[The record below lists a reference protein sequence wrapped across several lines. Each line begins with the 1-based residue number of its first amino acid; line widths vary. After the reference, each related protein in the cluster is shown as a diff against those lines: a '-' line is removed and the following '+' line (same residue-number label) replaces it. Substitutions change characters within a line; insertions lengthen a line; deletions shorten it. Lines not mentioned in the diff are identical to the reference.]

1 MRRVTT
7 ASRAAA
13 FVVALSAL
21 ALLAPPGAAHAAAA
35 AEEPSPVAYQAP
47 VDAPVVDTFRPPVTP
62 YGPGNRGID
71 YATRPGTTVRAA
83 APGVVAFAGAVGGGL
98 HVVILHGDGIRT
110 SSSFLRTVEVRRGQR
125 VGAGQAVGTAGPTL
139 HFGARAGGAYVDPLV
154 LLAGSAGGAPG
165 VRLVPDA
172 ERNLQSEEHE
182 RGFLARMLS
191 ALPDVGVRVAGT
203 AVAWARQTPA
213 AVVSVAGASRAGA
226 EEMLVWARA
235 LAPPVALPWQLALVS
250 MAWWEARGTCTAP
263 GVDPP
268 APSGRRI
275 AVLVAG
281 LGSSSENAAIY
292 DVDTPTL
299 GYARGDVYRYSYRGG
314 TTAESRYGPAD
325 TQVDIALS
333 GRRLRALLER
343 IHADHPGMPID
354 VMAHSQGGIV
364 TRSALGQRA
373 PPGVENVV
381 TLGSPHQG
389 ADLATAVDLTGRTPE
404 GLVVQSAIS
413 RWGVGVTG
421 IDPRSRSVAQLSE
434 TSGFMRRLNSRPLPP
449 GPRYTS
455 IAARGDFVVP
465 SPRSRLPGATYAVIS
480 VPTLNNHNA
489 LPGSAAAT
497 REIALARAG
506 LAPTCEGLGDALAD
520 AAVGQFIAT
529 AEDMGGIALAAA
541 GAR

>member
-1 MRRVTT
+1 MRFVTT

-13 FVVALSAL
+13 LVLALSFVAQ
-21 ALLAPPGAAHAAAA
+21 LAPSGAAGAAAA
-35 AEEPSPVAYQAP
+35 AEEPSPVTYRAP
-47 VDAPVVDTFRPPVTP
+47 VDAPVVDTFRPPATP

-71 YATRPGTTVRAA
+71 YATVPGEEVRAA
-83 APGVVAFAGAVGGGL
+83 APGVVAFAGAVAGGL
-98 HVVILHGDGIRT
+98 HVVVLHADGIRT

-125 VGAGQAVGTAGPTL
+125 VAAGQVVGTAGPSL
-139 HFGARAGGAYVDPLV
+139 HFGARAGEAYVDPLV
-154 LLAGSAGGAPG
+154 LLAGSSGGGPG
-165 VRLVPDA
+165 VRLVPDS
-172 ERNLQSEEHE
+172 ERAMQSEDHE
-182 RGFLARMLS
+182 RGFLARMVS
-191 ALPDVGVRVAGT
+191 ALPNAGARVAGT
-203 AVAWARQTPA
+203 AVAWARQVPA
-213 AVVSVAGASRAGA
+213 TVVSVGAAVGAGG

-235 LAPPVALPWQLALVS
+235 LAPPGPWELVLVS
-250 MAWWEARGTCTAP
+250 KAWWDQRGTCTASDVAPP
-263 GVDPP
+263 GPT
-268 APSGRRI
+268 GRRI

-292 DVDTPTL
+292 HVDTATL
-299 GYARGDVYRYSYRGG
+299 GYAPADVYRYSYRGG
-314 TTAESRYGPAD
+314 TTADHRYGPAD
-325 TQVDIALS
+325 TQVDIGLS

-343 IHADHPGMPID
+343 IHADHPGVPID

-389 ADLATAVDLTGRTPE
+389 ADLATAVDLTGRTPK
-404 GLVVQSAIS
+404 GLLVQSAIS
-413 RWGVGVTG
+413 RWGTG
-421 IDPRSRSVAQLSE
+421 ITGINPRSRSVAQLSE
-434 TSGFMRRLNSRPLPP
+434 TSDFMRRLNSKPLPP

-520 AAVGQFIAT
+520 AVVGQFIAT
-529 AEDMGGIALAAA
+529 AEDMGGIALAVA